1 MHMLEMAVDNEVATV
16 QVLVRQ
22 TMSTASQRRVARHS
36 TPAVDHVVDPAEQN
50 ITAVARLEASARLT
64 QSRFAR
70 LGDRIVGVAGSA
82 WSLLAHGTWFG
93 LWLLM
98 NARASGHTFDPFP
111 FPLLTTMVSLEAI
124 FLTLCVL
131 ASQNRMTR
139 EADMRAH
146 LDLQVN
152 LLAEQEMTLV
162 LRMLKELCEHL
173 DLTETTQSDEFR
185 ALIKRTDVNTLAEQL
200 AQKLT
205 PVADVECL
213 RDTSAGG

>member
-1 MHMLEMAVDNEVATV
+1 MSAV
-16 QVLVRQ
+16 
-22 TMSTASQRRVARHS
+22 SQRRVARHS
-36 TPAVDHVVDPAEQN
+36 RPAVDQPAVDQSAVDPAEQN

-70 LGDRIVGVAGSA
+70 VGDQIVQLAGSA

-93 LWLLM
+93 LWLLV
-98 NARASGHTFDPFP
+98 NLRPGGPRFDPFP

-162 LRMLKELCEHL
+162 LRMLKELCERL
-173 DLTETTQSDEFR
+173 DLTETTQSEEFR

-205 PVADVECL
+205 PADDVECL
-213 RDTSAGG
+213 RDTSSGG

>member
-1 MHMLEMAVDNEVATV
+1 
-16 QVLVRQ
+16 
-22 TMSTASQRRVARHS
+22 MSAASQRRVTRHS
-36 TPAVDHVVDPAEQN
+36 RVAVDCVVDPAEQN
-50 ITAVARLEASARLT
+50 ITAVAKLEASARLT

-70 LGDRIVGVAGSA
+70 LGDQIVRSAGSA
-82 WSLLAHGTWFG
+82 WSLLAHGVWFTI
-93 LWLLM
+93 WFLL
-98 NARASGHTFDPFP
+98 NVRPTGPRFDPFP
-111 FPLLTTMVSLEAI
+111 FPLLTMMVSLEAI

-173 DLTETTQSDEFR
+173 DLTDTTQSDEFR

-200 AQKLT
+200 TQKLT
-205 PVADVECL
+205 PTDDVECL
-213 RDTSAGG
+213 NRD

>member
-1 MHMLEMAVDNEVATV
+1 MPAV
-16 QVLVRQ
+16 
-22 TMSTASQRRVARHS
+22 SPRRVARHS
-36 TPAVDHVVDPAEQN
+36 RPAVDQVANPAEEN

-70 LGDRIVGVAGSA
+70 LGDQIVRSAGSA
-82 WSLLAHGTWFG
+82 WSLLAHGIWFT
-93 LWLLM
+93 LWFLL
-98 NARASGHTFDPFP
+98 NARPTGPHFDPFP
-111 FPLLTTMVSLEAI
+111 FPLLTMMVSLEAI

-162 LRMLKELCEHL
+162 LRMLQELCEHL
-173 DLTETTQSDEFR
+173 DLTQTTQSDEFR

-205 PVADVECL
+205 PADDLARVNQ
-213 RDTSAGG
+213 D